1 MFVKL
6 GYPRHVAGTLARLC
20 VNRTPAGAFIDRAI
34 PWADR
39 QPLRSPHLPQ
49 GSPCS
54 PALANL
60 CAFRLDIRLHALAES
75 MGAVYSRY
83 ADDMVFSGDATLE
96 RAMDR
101 FHVQVAAIAL
111 EEGFRVNTR
120 KTRMMRAGTRQ
131 QVTGIVVNRHPNVSR
146 QEFDTLKAT
155 LSNCV
160 RHGPASQNRDGRP
173 DYQAYLRGKVAY
185 VAMVNPARGQR
196 LKRLMDKVRW
206 EPQAPAP

>member
-1 MFVKL
+1 
-6 GYPRHVAGTLARLC
+6 
-20 VNRTPAGAFIDRAI
+20 
-34 PWADR
+34 
-39 QPLRSPHLPQ
+39 
-49 GSPCS
+49 
-54 PALANL
+54 
-60 CAFRLDIRLHALAES
+60 
-75 MGAVYSRY
+75 
-83 ADDMVFSGDATLE
+83 
-96 RAMDR
+96 
-101 FHVQVAAIAL
+101 
-111 EEGFRVNTR
+111 
-120 KTRMMRAGTRQ
+120 MRAGTRQ